1 MSQIATQHF
10 SFSDLQLHPDQVI
23 ELLAQ
28 ASTVAIIVKRDG
40 DDITVSSYPTYSQE
54 VHELLEEAKTEH
66 QARKQ
71 HGNDRAQAFLGLRE
85 SQKRILITY

>member
-54 VHELLEEAKTEH
+54 VHELLEEAKAEH

-71 HGNDRAQAFLGLRE
+71 HGYDRAQAFQGLRE
-85 SQKRILITY
+85 SLQKISKYL

>member
-28 ASTVAIIVKRDG
+28 ASTVALLFKRDG

-71 HGNDRAQAFLGLRE
+71 RGYDRAQAFQGLRE
-85 SQKRILITY
+85 SLQKISKYL